1 MCAGK
6 PAPPGAEARGHRSAG
21 RRHRA
26 HEINTPTQFVTDNLS
41 FLRDSWKSANDLL
54 EQYRS
59 AIRDGAGKLPPA
71 VAAALEQAERN
82 CDLDFIASEY
92 ARAINQVIL
101 NLIVN
106 AAHAIKETVKEGEK
120 GSITVRTQ
128 ARGDFVEEIRFWL
141 RKGTDSANE

>member
-1 MCAGK
+1 
-6 PAPPGAEARGHRSAG
+6 
-21 RRHRA
+21 
-26 HEINTPTQFVTDNLS
+26 
-41 FLRDSWKSANDLL
+41 
-54 EQYRS
+54 
-59 AIRDGAGKLPPA
+59 